1 VELRWRQWHGSPDL
15 IWAALGLGLAALL
28 AVIYAWSAY
37 AIAPWILP
45 ALAIGAAF
53 VALAFAYPWVGLA
66 GAMLAI
72 PLELFA
78 LPLPTGSLSP
88 AEGALALAGLAYLVR
103 LIVRPHTVRRPGVR
117 DLPFLVLLGAIT
129 IGIGVAVDPAPVV
142 RTLFLW
148 TLFYGVF
155 LQAQTLSSEQIRNVV
170 VAAVIG
176 AGILGAIGAIQF
188 AQSGGAGLY
197 GGGAGAEGRVA
208 GTFASGDDQSA
219 TNYFASALQLIA
231 LPAIALITAGP
242 RKYGWLAPLALL
254 IVVGLMIS
262 LSRGGTLGFVA
273 GLLVLV
279 ALWGR
284 ARLLVGGVALL
295 AIVLTIVGANPLL
308 GSEQVETITQR
319 LSSATE
325 TEESSTN
332 LRPKAYAVAIDI
344 ALENPLT
351 GIGVNQFRAELGS
364 RGESLSERG
373 QPLEGAHNVFLSLA
387 SETGLFG
394 IGAFLFFIG
403 VLASRARVALR
414 SRDGLAKPLAL
425 GFAATLIGFAV
436 QGLTVTQNRNHLLW
450 GTFLLIAGMLVA
462 LSDQAEEELFSADR
476 TPRR

>member
-1 VELRWRQWHGSPDL
+1 MELRWRQLQGSPDL
-15 IWAALGLGLAALL
+15 IWVASGLSLAALT
-28 AVIYAWSAY
+28 AVVYAWSAY
-37 AIAPWILP
+37 AIAPWVFP

-53 VALAFAYPWVGLA
+53 VALAFSYPWVGLA

-88 AEGALALAGLAYLVR
+88 AEGALGLAGVAYLVR
-103 LIVRPHTVRRPGVR
+103 LIVRPHTVRKPGLR

-129 IGIGVAVDPAPVV
+129 IGIAVAVDPAPVV
-142 RTLFLW
+142 RTVFLW

-155 LQAQTLSSEQIRNVV
+155 LQAQTLTSEQIRNVII
-170 VAAVIG
+170 AAIVG

-197 GGGAGAEGRVA
+197 GGGSGAEGRVA
-208 GTFASGDDQSA
+208 ATFASGDDQSA

-242 RKYGWLAPLALL
+242 RRYGLLAPLAFM
-254 IVVGLMIS
+254 IVLGLMLS
-262 LSRGGTLGFVA
+262 LSRGGTLGFIA
-273 GLLVLV
+273 GMLILV

-284 ARLLVGGVALL
+284 ARVLVGGVVVL
-295 AIVLTIVGANPLL
+295 AIILTVAGANPLL
-308 GSEQVETITQR
+308 GTDEVETVTQR
-319 LSSATE
+319 LSSSTE
-325 TEESSTN
+325 FEDSSTN

-344 ALENPLT
+344 AIENPLT

-364 RGESLSERG
+364 RGESLSEQGR
-373 QPLEGAHNVFLSLA
+373 PLEGAHNVFLSLA
-387 SETGLFG
+387 AETGLFG

-403 VLASRARVALR
+403 VLVSRARVALR
-414 SRDGLAKPLAL
+414 SRDGLARPLAL
-425 GFAATLIGFAV
+425 GLAASLIGFAV

-462 LSDQAEEELFSADR
+462 LSDQVDEELTSAPQV
-476 TPRR
+476 PRR